1 MIIYIIYIYFIY
13 IYIYIYIY
21 IHKTMSSN
29 YLNWRK
35 KCRKEKPKDSKSK

>member
-1 MIIYIIYIYFIY
+1 MYIYIYFIY
-13 IYIYIYIY
+13 IYILYIYIY
-21 IHKTMSSN
+21 IYIYKTMSSN